1 MLTINI
7 PRIDSPPAR
16 TPALVADRRLYLALD
31 EHTLV
36 EAHDARARF
45 LLCPAGG
52 TIHGAEV
59 DRLGLALVDG
69 RVDQPSTSSGKRSE
83 PDSDKQDA
91 PEADKQDAPDGD
103 KSDSPDGDK
112 QANPEGDKSGKSLRR
127 EKK

>member
-1 MLTINI
+1 MLTITI

-16 TPALVADRRLYLALD
+16 TRALVADRRLYLAID
-31 EHTLV
+31 EHAVV
-36 EAHDARARF
+36 EADDARARF
-45 LLCPAGG
+45 LLCSAGG

-59 DRLGLALVDG
+59 DRLGLVLDEG
-69 RVDQPSTSSGKRSE
+69 RITQTSTSAGKRSE

-91 PEADKQDAPDGD
+91 PEADKQDAPEGD